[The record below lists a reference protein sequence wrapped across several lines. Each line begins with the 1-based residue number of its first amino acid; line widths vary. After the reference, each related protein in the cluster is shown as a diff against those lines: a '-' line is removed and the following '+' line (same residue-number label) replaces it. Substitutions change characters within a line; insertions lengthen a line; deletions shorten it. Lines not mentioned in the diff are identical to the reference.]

1 MLAKFLIPY
10 TAKIEEHVKKF
21 SPGYYHVLV
30 VGTEYSN
37 SPLDIMKKGLKN
49 DIKKQTIN
57 IMDS

>member
-1 MLAKFLIPY
+1 LQSSSSLTPQ
-10 TAKIEEHVKKF
+10 KIEEYIKTF
-21 SPGYYHVLV
+21 GPGYYHVLV

-57 IMDS
+57 IIKDS